1 MEININ
7 EVSMENQTNDYTNL
21 LEATEVDYAMIELRY
36 NQWMCIEDYLFHKAA
51 KAEGKVLLE
60 DVTVNPRNEADKEA
74 SKKNVP
80 KGQAFMAKIKEM
92 IQTFV
97 NFMKSVIYKFMDKVQ
112 ELLKLNTGWFEKNA
126 YKIDGISSD
135 FWNDCNIDCYPY
147 IYGAKN
153 NTDIF
158 AKNIFSNG
166 SKFQSYQNST
176 VTKRIDEGF
185 ENDAQMREYVASEIH
200 KLDNES
206 FVNGAK
212 IFYRG
217 DKVVRNFTGSQAKE
231 LCKAFVSYIKEYKST
246 AKNIQNGANEAT
258 KYVAELER
266 KYNPDGTLK
275 EGFIA
280 ADNILLYS
288 ILEDMQI
295 QYGELKD
302 LSLEDASGME
312 YIIME
317 AEVAADKKPSNGSV
331 NMDPKG
337 SNEKEAV
344 TNKGASNTGSQTL
357 SRRMKYWR
365 LVADMNTARM
375 TIAEE
380 CYNCAIR
387 TLKAVIRNAENR
399 GQIQFRDNDIPEEQ
413 KKAQAEAKKDA
424 NAKAATSSDT
434 AQARG

>member
-1 MEININ
+1 
-7 EVSMENQTNDYTNL
+7 
-21 LEATEVDYAMIELRY
+21 
-36 NQWMCIEDYLFHKAA
+36 
-51 KAEGKVLLE
+51 
-60 DVTVNPRNEADKEA
+60 
-74 SKKNVP
+74 
-80 KGQAFMAKIKEM
+80 
-92 IQTFV
+92 
-97 NFMKSVIYKFMDKVQ
+97 
-112 ELLKLNTGWFEKNA
+112 
-126 YKIDGISSD
+126 
-135 FWNDCNIDCYPY
+135 
-147 IYGAKN
+147 
-153 NTDIF
+153 
-158 AKNIFSNG
+158 
-166 SKFQSYQNST
+166 
-176 VTKRIDEGF
+176 
-185 ENDAQMREYVASEIH
+185 MREYVASEIH

-280 ADNILLYS
+280 ADNIRLYS

-317 AEVAADKKPSNGSV
+317 AEVAADKKPSNGAV

-380 CYNCAIR
+380 CYNCAVR

-399 GQIQFRDNDIPEEQ
+399 GQIQFRDNDMPEEQ

-424 NAKAATSSDT
+424 NAKAATASDT
-434 AQARG
+434 AQAKG